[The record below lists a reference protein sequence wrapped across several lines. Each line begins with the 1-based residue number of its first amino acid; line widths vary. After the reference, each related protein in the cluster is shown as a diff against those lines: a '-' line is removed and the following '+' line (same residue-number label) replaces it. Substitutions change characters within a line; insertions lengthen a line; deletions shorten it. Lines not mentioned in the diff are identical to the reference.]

1 MPVKYQ
7 QGVGLLEVLVA
18 LLLLAIGV
26 LGFVGLQLRAVEA
39 TSEGFNRIQAMNIAR
54 DLAEKIRINNSAIT
68 EYQTQLANNDNNDNN
83 DNSDNQAT
91 SGSKCYTGFCTPTEK
106 AVFDVHEASVQA
118 TSAGMTL
125 NMITC
130 PGTANGRRCIY
141 VAWGKTDPVDT
152 SATTTGHLACTKSTS
167 SGFSYNDNS
176 TCIVMEAY

>member
-54 DLAEKIRINNSAIT
+54 DLAEKMRMNNSTAA
-68 EYQTQLANNDNNDNN
+68 LAAYKTNLE
-83 DNSDNQAT
+83 SMTNQAA
-91 SGSKCYTGFCTPTEK
+91 SGSNCYSNFCTPTAK
-106 AVFDVHEASVQA
+106 AAFDVHEAYVQA
-118 TSAGMTL
+118 TNTGMTL
-125 NMITC
+125 NIMTC
-130 PGTANGRRCIY
+130 PGTANGRQCIY
-141 VAWGKTDPVDT
+141 VAWNKTDPVDKT
-152 SATTTGHLACTKSTS
+152 TTTTGHIACTNSTS
-167 SGFSYNDNS
+167 SGFSYNDAS

>member
-1 MPVKYQ
+1 MPIKYQ
-7 QGVGLLEVLVA
+7 QGVGLLEILVA

-68 EYQTQLANNDNNDNN
+68 EYQTQLA
-83 DNSDNQAT
+83 SQANQAA
-91 SGSKCYTGFCTPTEK
+91 SGNNCYVGFCTPTAK
-106 AVFDVHEASVQA
+106 ADFDVYEAYVRA

-152 SATTTGHLACTKSTS
+152 SATTTGHIACTKSTS

>member
-1 MPVKYQ
+1 MQIKYQ

-18 LLLLAIGV
+18 LLLLAIAV
-26 LGFVGLQLRAVEA
+26 LGFVALQLRAVEA

-54 DLAEKIRINNSAIT
+54 DLSEKIRINNSAIAQ
-68 EYQTQLANNDNNDNN
+68 YQTQL
-83 DNSDNQAT
+83 SNQTNQKAPGGT
-91 SGSKCYTGFCTPTEK
+91 CYSGFCTPTAK
-106 AVFDVHEASVQA
+106 AAFDVHEAYIQA
-118 TSAGMTL
+118 TNAGMTL

-152 SATTTGHLACTKSTS
+152 TATTTGHIACTNSTN

-176 TCIVMEAY
+176 TCLVMEAY

>member
-54 DLAEKIRINNSAIT
+54 DLAEKMRMNNSTTA
-68 EYQTQLANNDNNDNN
+68 LAAYKTNLA
-83 DNSDNQAT
+83 STTNQAT

-152 SATTTGHLACTKSTS
+152 TATTTGHTACTTS
-167 SGFSYNDNS
+167 SSSSFSYNDSS
-176 TCIVMEAY
+176 TCVVMETY